1 MSKVKR
7 RTGGTH
13 YTRLLEY
20 LKIHKTITSLQA
32 IRDLGNTRL
41 SATIFELRRDGY
53 DITSTDIPVSNRFG
67 GKTMVAEYKIIPHC
81 SVPTEQP
88 DGSTE
93 FVDYYSSDEI
103 NSGGIDTWL
112 NKILSK

>member
-7 RTGGTH
+7 RVGGTH

-20 LKIHKTITSLQA
+20 LKKHKTITSLQA

-41 SATIFELRRDGY
+41 SATIFELRKDGY
-53 DITSTDIPVSNRFG
+53 NISSDDIPVSNRWG
-67 GKTMVAEYKIIPHC
+67 GKTMVAEYKLIPHT
-81 SVPTEQP
+81 SVPKQQE
-88 DGSTE
+88 DGSIKH
-93 FVDYYSSDEI
+93 VDYYTDDEV
-103 NSGGIDTWL
+103 NSGLDTWL

>member
-7 RTGGTH
+7 RNAGTH

-20 LKIHKTITSLQA
+20 LKENITITSLQA

-53 DITSTDIPVSNRFG
+53 NISSNDIPVSNRWG
-67 GKTMVAEYKIIPHC
+67 GQTMVAEYELISHTTIP
-81 SVPTEQP
+81 SQQP
-88 DGSTE
+88 NGNTIHKE
-93 FVDYYSSDEI
+93 YYHPDEV
-103 NSGGIDTWL
+103 NEGVNTWL
-112 NKILSK
+112 NKILGK